1 MGLFGTKGKFGL
13 GLGKDE
19 EFDDFV
25 DDNDFE
31 TAGADDDAVSVDAPA
46 APVFTPAP
54 VSLKIVAPKA
64 YEDAKEITDF
74 LINGNTVLLN
84 MDSISRDVA
93 VRILDYLKGAVQV
106 VGGMITKVGK
116 TTIVVAPKNV
126 DVSSIEAMVGHTE
139 Q

>member
-1 MGLFGTKGKFGL
+1 MGIFGTNGKFGF
-13 GLGKDE
+13 GTGRDDDCDE
-19 EFDDFV
+19 LV

-31 TAGADDDAVSVDAPA
+31 TSDADEETATVDAPA

>member
-1 MGLFGTKGKFGL
+1 MGIFGTKGKFGF
-13 GLGKDE
+13 GTGRDDDFDE
-19 EFDDFV
+19 FV

-31 TAGADDDAVSVDAPA
+31 TADADDDAVTVDAPA

-126 DVSSIEAMVGHTE
+126 DVSSIEAMVGE
-139 Q
+139 N